1 MPVAPPTND
10 TRWRC
15 AACGN
20 LTRFDVVRT
29 LRLREYVH
37 ADLTGETA
45 VEESETLGET
55 VEHVTCR
62 WCGAV
67 DQVELVPRPGAD
79 AASPADAPPA
89 ADPAAAPAAP

>member
-1 MPVAPPTND
+1 MPVALPTAQ

-15 AACGN
+15 SACGN

-37 ADLTGETA
+37 ADLTGDRT

-67 DQVELVPRPGAD
+67 DQVELVPRPDDVSSSPSGASPSP
-79 AASPADAPPA
+79 ASPAS
-89 ADPAAAPAAP
+89 